1 VHPHQGNFAAK
12 LGISQGR
19 QSLYERGE
27 RDLKADYLHEVAK
40 LGIDIG
46 YVVTGERSADS
57 LDNETSAIVSTVR
70 RLADDQRRSLL
81 TFLATIA
88 PNTSDTD

>member
-1 VHPHQGNFAAK
+1 MHPHQGNFAEK

-27 RDLKADYLHEVAK
+27 RELKADYLCEIAK
-40 LGIDIG
+40 LGVDIG
-46 YVVTGERSADS
+46 YVVTGQRTSES
-57 LDNETSAIVSTVR
+57 LDAETSAIVSSVR

-81 TFLATIA
+81 DFLATIVPKPA
-88 PNTSDTD
+88 NVD